1 MLEVRSAPV
10 ASRARTLN
18 IQMYKSVPK
27 FKSLRFFQS
36 IKEIKCHVLT
46 LNVVQTFQRNTK
58 EDILKNAGN

>member
-1 MLEVRSAPV
+1 MHLWCV
-10 ASRARTLN
+10 TLN

-36 IKEIKCHVLT
+36 IKGTVHSEMKFHVLT

>member
-1 MLEVRSAPV
+1 MHLWCV
-10 ASRARTLN
+10 TLN

-27 FKSLRFFQS
+27 FKSLRFVQS
-36 IKEIKCHVLT
+36 IKEIVHSEIKCHVLT